1 MSVRLLRFIVQRK
14 IMVGLMVG
22 LVLIL
27 GSYSVVNLDKELMPR
42 VGLDGA
48 YVEID
53 AGEMAAVEVER
64 SITTPLEQKIKGL
77 DGVIDVHSTTNIGSS
92 SLQITFERGRGEDL
106 SKEVESIVN
115 TVKGENQQIKNAFTG
130 QYGSSQ
136 GYEFYMD
143 VAGGNMTDMSAF
155 AKDVLKPRLEALPE
169 VREVGLVGTLEH
181 EVSIDFNREEMVEKG
196 LDASQV
202 IGAIHQVNE
211 EATVGEFSNE
221 KNSPS
226 LRWNT
231 KLESVREVEKIKIPT
246 ATGFIELKDIAKVSV
261 NQVENSSFVWKN
273 GTKDFI
279 FVQVGRVSNVTQIE
293 MAEAIRAEVQKL
305 RDENLINGFTLNEM
319 VAEAD
324 YVQESIDGVT
334 SNIFIGGAIAI
345 LILLL
350 FLRNIRATFIIGLS
364 IPTSVL
370 LTFAAMW
377 LFDYSFNMLTLIGL
391 GLGIGMMVDSSIVIL
406 ESIYRKKELG
416 LTKLDAVIEGT
427 KEVASAVIAS
437 MLTTIVV
444 FLPIGLMGG
453 DMGGFMIMLSAVVA
467 LTLISS
473 VVVAF
478 TLIPTLSEKFL
489 KLRNRKNRKKDG
501 PFLRGYS
508 NMVSWVIKKKLRSL
522 GAISL
527 FFLMFIGSLLLITKI
542 PMTIMPDIFNRYTEI
557 VVQIDTGI
565 TKEEK
570 EEIAVNINKTL
581 QGMKDVE
588 SNYVMDSG
596 NVMFAIVNMT
606 KGDEITTDQKE
617 VNESILKSLRKLE
630 NDFPINNIQS
640 AMSSSGGGSPVQVNI
655 KGESF
660 EQLQAIANDFKKEL
674 ATIDGVVGATTSM
687 DRTSEEQIVVL
698 KEEEI
703 EKAGLSQLQ
712 IRQLIEQSFLRMP
725 VGEIKLDEENI
736 PLTVKWDEAIETPST
751 LLSLKVQTMDGDKL
765 LSTFIELKKVEAPNY
780 ITHQD
785 GERFISVSADIEG
798 RDLGAI
804 NRDVSNL
811 IDKYRAPDGY
821 TVTVAGNL
829 EQQQEL
835 MTEMVFILAIALFL
849 VYFVMAVQ
857 FNHLGHPLIV
867 MSVIPMTVVGV
878 ILGLVITKMELSI
891 MTGMGIVM
899 LIGIV
904 LNNAIL
910 LIDRTNQLRKEGNSV
925 EDALI
930 EAGKNRIR
938 PIFMTTLTTAGGMLP
953 LALASGT
960 AGNYQAPMATA
971 IISGLMFATF
981 ITLFLVP
988 AIYRLFS
995 SSKLSVE
1002 VETMER
1008 KRSRRKST
1016 VVPETVSQ

>member
-1 MSVRLLRFIVQRK
+1 MRLLKFIVQRK
-14 IMVGLMVG
+14 ILVGLMVG
-22 LVLIL
+22 LVLML
-27 GSYSVVNLDKELMPR
+27 GSYSILNLDKELMPA

-53 AGEMAAVEVER
+53 AGEMVAIEVER

-77 DGVIDVHSTTNIGSS
+77 DGVKDIHSTTNIGSS
-92 SLQITFERGRGEDL
+92 SIQITFERGRGEEL
-106 SKEVESIVN
+106 TKEVESIVN
-115 TVKGENQQIKNAFTG
+115 TVKAENQQIKNAFTG
-130 QYGSSQ
+130 QYGATQ

-143 VAGGNMTDMSAF
+143 VAGGNMTEMTAF
-155 AKDVLKPRLEALPE
+155 AKNVLKPRLEALSE
-169 VREVGLVGTLEH
+169 VREVALVGMLEH
-181 EVSIDFNREEMVEKG
+181 EVSIDFIREEMMKKG
-196 LDASQV
+196 LDSSQV

-231 KLESVREVEKIKIPT
+231 KLESVSEIEKIKIPT
-246 ATGFIELKDIAKVSV
+246 ATGFIELKDIAKVSL
-261 NQVENSSFVWKN
+261 NPVENNSYVWKD

-293 MAEAIRAEVQKL
+293 MAKAIRAEVQKL
-305 RDENLINGFTLNEM
+305 RDENLLKGFTLNEM

-345 LILLL
+345 VILLL
-350 FLRNIRATFIIGLS
+350 FLRNIRATLIIGLS

-377 LFDYSFNMLTLIGL
+377 IFDYSFNMLTLIGL
-391 GLGIGMMVDSSIVIL
+391 GLGIGMMVDFSIVIL

-453 DMGGFMIMLSAVVA
+453 DMGSFMIMLSAVVA
-467 LTLISS
+467 ITLISS
-473 VVVAF
+473 VIVAF
-478 TLIPTLSEKFL
+478 TLIPTLAEKFL
-489 KLRNRKNRKKDG
+489 KLNYRKSRKKDG
-501 PFLRGYS
+501 PFLQGYS
-508 NMVSWVIKKKLRSL
+508 NIVSWVIKKRLRSL
-522 GAISL
+522 GAIVMFLIMFVGSL
-527 FFLMFIGSLLLITKI
+527 FLVTKI
-542 PMTIMPDIFNRYTEI
+542 PMTIMPDVFNRYTEL
-557 VVQIDTGI
+557 VVNIETGI

-570 EEIAVNINKTL
+570 EEIALNINKTL
-581 QGMKDVE
+581 QGIKDVN

-596 NVMFAIVNMT
+596 SAMFTIVNMT
-606 KGDEITTDQKE
+606 KGEDITTEQKE
-617 VNESILKSLRKLE
+617 VNEEILKSLRKLE
-630 NDFPINNIQS
+630 NDLPIKNIQS
-640 AMSSSGGGSPVQVNI
+640 VMASGGGGSPVQVNI
-655 KGESF
+655 KGESY
-660 EQLQAIANDFKKEL
+660 EQLQTIANDFKKEL
-674 ATIDGVVGATTSM
+674 NTIDGIVGATTSM
-687 DRTSEEQIVVL
+687 ERTSEEQIIVL
-698 KEEEI
+698 KQAEI

-712 IRQLIEQSFLRMP
+712 IKQFIEQSFLRIP
-725 VGEIKLDEENI
+725 VGEMKLEDENI
-736 PLTVKWDEAIETPST
+736 PLIVKWDEATATPSS
-751 LLSLKVQTMDGDKL
+751 LLALKVPTMDGEKS
-765 LSTFIELKKVEAPNY
+765 LSTFIDLKKVNAPNF
-780 ITHQD
+780 ITHID

-811 IDKYRAPDGY
+811 IAKYKVPDGY
-821 TVTVAGNL
+821 TITVAGNL

-835 MTEMVFILAIALFL
+835 MMEMVFILAIALFL

-857 FNHLGHPLIV
+857 FNHLGHPIIV

-878 ILGLVITKMELSI
+878 ILGLFLTQMELSI

-910 LIDRTNQLRKEGNSV
+910 LIDRTNQLRKEGFSV
-925 EDALI
+925 EEALI
-930 EAGKNRIR
+930 EAGNNRIR

-981 ITLFLVP
+981 ITLLLVP

-995 SSKLSVE
+995 STKLNVGLESI
-1002 VETMER
+1002 ER
-1008 KRSRRKST
+1008 KRSKRKST

>member
-1 MSVRLLRFIVQRK
+1 
-14 IMVGLMVG
+14 
-22 LVLIL
+22 
-27 GSYSVVNLDKELMPR
+27 
-42 VGLDGA
+42 
-48 YVEID
+48 
-53 AGEMAAVEVER
+53 
-64 SITTPLEQKIKGL
+64 
-77 DGVIDVHSTTNIGSS
+77 
-92 SLQITFERGRGEDL
+92 
-106 SKEVESIVN
+106 
-115 TVKGENQQIKNAFTG
+115 
-130 QYGSSQ
+130 
-136 GYEFYMD
+136 
-143 VAGGNMTDMSAF
+143 
-155 AKDVLKPRLEALPE
+155 
-169 VREVGLVGTLEH
+169 
-181 EVSIDFNREEMVEKG
+181 
-196 LDASQV
+196 
-202 IGAIHQVNE
+202 
-211 EATVGEFSNE
+211 
-221 KNSPS
+221 
-226 LRWNT
+226 
-231 KLESVREVEKIKIPT
+231 
-246 ATGFIELKDIAKVSV
+246 
-261 NQVENSSFVWKN
+261 
-273 GTKDFI
+273 
-279 FVQVGRVSNVTQIE
+279 
-293 MAEAIRAEVQKL
+293 
-305 RDENLINGFTLNEM
+305 
-319 VAEAD
+319 
-324 YVQESIDGVT
+324 
-334 SNIFIGGAIAI
+334 
-345 LILLL
+345 
-350 FLRNIRATFIIGLS
+350 
-364 IPTSVL
+364 
-370 LTFAAMW
+370 
-377 LFDYSFNMLTLIGL
+377 
-391 GLGIGMMVDSSIVIL
+391 
-406 ESIYRKKELG
+406 
-416 LTKLDAVIEGT
+416 
-427 KEVASAVIAS
+427 
-437 MLTTIVV
+437 
-444 FLPIGLMGG
+444 
-453 DMGGFMIMLSAVVA
+453 
-467 LTLISS
+467 
-473 VVVAF
+473 
-478 TLIPTLSEKFL
+478 
-489 KLRNRKNRKKDG
+489 
-501 PFLRGYS
+501 
-508 NMVSWVIKKKLRSL
+508 MVSWVIKKKLRSL